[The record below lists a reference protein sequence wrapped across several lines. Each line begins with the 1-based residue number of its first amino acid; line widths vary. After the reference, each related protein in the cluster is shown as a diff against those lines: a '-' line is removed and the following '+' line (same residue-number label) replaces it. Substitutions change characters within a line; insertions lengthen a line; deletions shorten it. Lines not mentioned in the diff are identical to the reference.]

1 MEVQKDRGNSYGNQG
16 DLMKEIRDGKDNKH
30 RNSNIE
36 QLFNHYSNL
45 RNKTSESG
53 ANA

>member
-16 DLMKEIRDGKDNKH
+16 DLMKEIRDGKNIKH
-30 RNSNIE
+30 LYSNIE
-36 QLFNHYSNL
+36 QLFNVYSNL
-45 RNKTSESG
+45 RNKTSKSG